1 MKLTDY
7 NTSLSGMLAAQ
18 LGLQTT
24 RQNLTNMRTPGY
36 VRQVVNY
43 SAVGGSRGDTPE
55 QRIGYG
61 VKTVSIDRVTDEVK
75 TRQYNEQLSQ
85 FSYHSYMNSILSRV
99 ETVVGSPNKNSLSS
113 LMDQF
118 YNSFREVA
126 KNPEQPNYYN
136 MLVANTNKFTNQLNR
151 IAKNFEEVEA
161 QAGEEAAQH
170 VKAFNRLADSLAE
183 TNWKIGQAGEHVP
196 NQLLDERDKII
207 SEMSQ
212 YANIDVL
219 NESIN
224 PNIVSV
230 RINGVLLVS
239 GQDII
244 GDPRTQKNIGN
255 AQNNGQTVYPLDLIK
270 NNNNTMSVKVLGTD
284 VQLQGGTIQAALDAK
299 KTIAGYKED
308 LNNLM
313 MALKGEINGVMQ
325 KDFFVGTDAKG
336 MRINPDFE
344 ADVTKMKIS
353 VDTANALAAVGDRQ
367 YAVGLTYKQTLD
379 KQIVQVAA
387 DTNAFEAYKTIHGD
401 LLNGIQ
407 QEKSSLE
414 GVNMDEEM
422 VNLMAYQKYF
432 VANSKAITTLNEVFD
447 SLFSIIR

>member
-85 FSYHSYMNSILSRV
+85 FSYHSYMYSTLSRV
-99 ETVVGSPNKNSLSS
+99 ETVVGSPKGNSLSS

-126 KNPEQPNYYN
+126 KNPEQPTHYN

-151 IAKNFEEVEA
+151 LAKNFEEAEL
-161 QAGEEAAQH
+161 QAGEDAAQH
-170 VKAFNRLADSLAE
+170 IKTFNRLADSLAE

-212 YANIDVL
+212 YANIDVS

-244 GDPRTQKNIGN
+244 GDPGAQSKIGN
-255 AQNNGQTVYPLDLIK
+255 GQNKGQTVYPLELIK
-270 NNNNTMSVKVLGTD
+270 NNNTMSVKVLGTD

-308 LNNLM
+308 LNKLM
-313 MALKGEINGVMQ
+313 MSLKSELNGVMQ
-325 KDFFVGTDAKG
+325 KDFFVGTDAKE

-353 VDTANALAAVGDRQ
+353 VDTANALAGVGDRQ
-367 YAVGLTYKQTLD
+367 YAGGFTFKQALD
-379 KQIVQVAA
+379 QQIVQVAT

-401 LLNGIQ
+401 LLGGIEE
-407 QEKSSLE
+407 EKASLE

>member
-7 NTSLSGMLAAQ
+7 NTSLSGMLGAQ

-85 FSYHSYMNSILSRV
+85 FSYHSYMYSTLSRV
-99 ETVVGSPNKNSLSS
+99 ETVVGSPKGNSLSS

-126 KNPEQPNYYN
+126 KNPEQPTHYN

-151 IAKNFEEVEA
+151 LAKNFEEAEL
-161 QAGEEAAQH
+161 QAGEDATQH
-170 VKAFNRLADSLAE
+170 IKTFNRLADSLAE

-212 YANIDVL
+212 YANIDVS

-239 GQDII
+239 GQDVI
-244 GDPRTQKNIGN
+244 GDPKTQSKIGTG
-255 AQNNGQTVYPLDLIK
+255 QNNGQNVHPLELIK
-270 NNNNTMSVKVLGTD
+270 NNNNTMSVKVLGTNI
-284 VQLQGGTIQAALDAK
+284 QLQGGTIQAALDAK
-299 KTIAGYKED
+299 KTIAGYTAD

-313 MALKGEINGVMQ
+313 MSLKREINGVMQ
-325 KDFFVGTDAKG
+325 KDFFGGTDAKD
-336 MRINPDFE
+336 MRINPAFE
-344 ADVTKMKIS
+344 ADVTKMTIS
-353 VDTANALAAVGDRQ
+353 VNTANALAGVGDRP
-367 YAVGLTYKQTLD
+367 YAGGYTFKQALD
-379 KQIVQVAA
+379 QQIVQVAT

-401 LLNGIQ
+401 LLGGIEE
-407 QEKSSLE
+407 EKASLE